1 MLCIK
6 VHIRG
11 HINMYYELGYMSL
24 CRNQSTYLNM
34 NYELVYFELITGK
47 KCQHESKRFISR
59 IKENQPILAQT
70 CLY

>member
-1 MLCIK
+1 
-6 VHIRG
+6 
-11 HINMYYELGYMSL
+11 MYYELGYMSL

-47 KCQHESKRFISR
+47 KCQYESKRFISR